1 MEFSNFSFFLCAGL
15 CEWLELEALRYV
27 NASTATLIL
36 TAGPLWTT
44 VFAFM
49 FLGEGLDKSSIA
61 GAALLLLAVLQVQVV
76 PKQSDGDQSG
86 GQTKGALKIESDS
99 HGDVIEVVGKER
111 RQQDRNGKFG
121 TQYTRKF
128 SNNFGIARQEKRR
141 SMSLVWAKM
150 RGYNDNKGE

>member
-1 MEFSNFSFFLCAGL
+1 M
-15 CEWLELEALRYV
+15 EALRFV

-49 FLGEGLDKSSIA
+49 FLGEGLDNSSIA

-76 PKQSDGDQSG
+76 PKKSDGGQSG
-86 GQTKGALKIESDS
+86 GQTMGALKVESDL
-99 HGDVIEVVGKER
+99 HEGVIEVVGEEN
-111 RQQDRNGKFG
+111 RQKDRSGKFG
-121 TQYTRKF
+121 SQHTRKQ
-128 SNNFGIARQEKRR
+128 SNRFGIARQEKRR

-150 RGYNDNKGE
+150 RGHTDNRGE